1 MLVFIVIGLI
11 TAVIT
16 IGLGYWSYI
25 LGKRNKSNLVGSVIP
40 VGYFIVRLVFVLVL
54 GEDVRELITSLV
66 GNLVITVI
74 YVLLFG
80 DDNDSISKSKQNSSV
95 EDPER

>member
-25 LGKRNKSNLVGSVIP
+25 LGNRNKSNIVGSVIP
-40 VGYFIVRLVFVLVL
+40 AGYFIVRLVFVLVL
-54 GEDVRELITSLV
+54 GEGVRELITSLV

-74 YVLLFG
+74 YVLLFVWG
-80 DDNDSISKSKQNSSV
+80 RQRFNKQKTKQFG
-95 EDPER
+95 

>member
-54 GEDVRELITSLV
+54 GEGVRELITSLV

>member
-25 LGKRNKSNLVGSVIP
+25 LGNRNKSNIVGSVIP

-54 GEDVRELITSLV
+54 GEGVRELITSLV

-74 YVLLFG
+74 YVLLFVWG
-80 DDNDSISKSKQNSSV
+80 RQRFNKQKKTK
-95 EDPER
+95 

>member
-25 LGKRNKSNLVGSVIP
+25 LGKRNKSNLVG
-40 VGYFIVRLVFVLVL
+40 
-54 GEDVRELITSLV
+54 
-66 GNLVITVI
+66 NLVITVI
-74 YVLLFG
+74 YVLLFVWG
-80 DDNDSISKSKQNSSV
+80 RQRFNRQKTK
-95 EDPER
+95 

>member
-25 LGKRNKSNLVGSVIP
+25 LGKCNKSNIVGSVIP
-40 VGYFIVRLVFVLVL
+40 AGYFIVRLVFVLVL
-54 GEDVRELITSLV
+54 GEGVRELITSLV
-66 GNLVITVI
+66 GNLVITVV
-74 YVLLFG
+74 YVLLFVWG
-80 DDNDSISKSKQNSSV
+80 RQRFNRQKQTK
-95 EDPER
+95 

>member
-54 GEDVRELITSLV
+54 GEGVRELITSLV
-66 GNLVITVI
+66 GNLVITVT
-74 YVLLFG
+74 YVG
-80 DDNDSISKSKQNSSV
+80 DDWDAFRKTFSETWDRYLCI
-95 EDPER
+95 

>member
-1 MLVFIVIGLI
+1 MLVFILIGLI

-25 LGKRNKSNLVGSVIP
+25 LGTRNKSNIVGSVIA

-54 GEDVRELITSLV
+54 GEGVRELITSLV
-66 GNLVITVI
+66 GNLVITAI
-74 YVLLFG
+74 YVLLFVWG
-80 DDNDSISKSKQNSSV
+80 RQRFNKQKQT
-95 EDPER
+95 E

>member
-16 IGLGYWSYI
+16 ISLGYWSYA

-40 VGYFIVRLVFVLVL
+40 VGYFVARLVFVLVL
-54 GEDVRELITSLV
+54 GEGIQELITSLV
-66 GNLVITVI
+66 GNLVITII
-74 YVLLFG
+74 YVLLFVWG
-80 DDNDSISKSKQNSSV
+80 RQRFNKQQQTK
-95 EDPER
+95 

>member
-54 GEDVRELITSLV
+54 GEGVRELITSLV

-80 DDNDSISKSKQNSSV
+80 DDNDSIRKSKQNSSV

>member
-1 MLVFIVIGLI
+1 MLVFILIGLI

-25 LGKRNKSNLVGSVIP
+25 LGKRNKSNIVGSVIP

-54 GEDVRELITSLV
+54 GEGVRELITSLV

-74 YVLLFG
+74 YVLLFVWG
-80 DDNDSISKSKQNSSV
+80 RQRFNKQKQTK
-95 EDPER
+95 

>member
-16 IGLGYWSYI
+16 ISLGYWSYI

-40 VGYFIVRLVFVLVL
+40 AGYFIVRLVFVLVL
-54 GEDVRELITSLV
+54 GEGVRELITSLV
-66 GNLVITVI
+66 GNLVITGI
-74 YVLLFG
+74 YVLLFVWG
-80 DDNDSISKSKQNSSV
+80 RQRFNKQKQTK
-95 EDPER
+95 

>member
-40 VGYFIVRLVFVLVL
+40 VG
-54 GEDVRELITSLV
+54 
-66 GNLVITVI
+66 NLVITVV
-74 YVLLFG
+74 YALLFVG
-80 DDNDSISKSKQNSSV
+80 GRQRFNKQKQTK
-95 EDPER
+95 

>member
-16 IGLGYWSYI
+16 IGLGYWSYT
-25 LGKRNKSNLVGSVIP
+25 LGKRNKSNIVGSVIP
-40 VGYFIVRLVFVLVL
+40 AGYFIVRLVFVLVL
-54 GEDVRELITSLV
+54 GEGVRELITSLV

-74 YVLLFG
+74 YVLLFVWG
-80 DDNDSISKSKQNSSV
+80 RQRFNKQKQTK
-95 EDPER
+95 

>member
-54 GEDVRELITSLV
+54 GEGVRELITSLV

-80 DDNDSISKSKQNSSV
+80 DDNDSIGKSKQNSSV

>member
-40 VGYFIVRLVFVLVL
+40 VGYFIVRLAFALLL
-54 GEDVRELITSLV
+54 GEGVREMITSLV
-66 GNLVITVI
+66 GNLVFTFI
-74 YVLLFG
+74 YVLLFVSG
-80 DDNDSISKSKQNSSV
+80 RQRFNKDKLIK
-95 EDPER
+95 

>member
-16 IGLGYWSYI
+16 IGLGYWSYA
-25 LGKRNKSNLVGSVIP
+25 LGKCNKSNLVGSVIP

-54 GEDVRELITSLV
+54 GEGVRELITSLV

-74 YVLLFG
+74 YVLLFVWG
-80 DDNDSISKSKQNSSV
+80 RQRFNKQKQTK
-95 EDPER
+95 